1 MKQRL
6 PYMGGLALCLVCLYL
21 SFLFKATGH
30 SLHFRPLFIALVG
43 LPVCL
48 YKIFRPGGGDGDNP

>member
-6 PYMGGLALCLVCLYL
+6 PYIGGLALCVVCLYL
-21 SFLFKATGH
+21 AFVFKTTGY
-30 SLHFRPLFIALVG
+30 SLRLRPLLLALVG

-48 YKIFRPGGGDGDNP
+48 YKIFRPGGGGGDNA

>member
-6 PYMGGLALCLVCLYL
+6 PYIGGLALCLVCLYL
-21 SFLFKATGH
+21 AYVFKTTGQR
-30 SLHFRPLFIALVG
+30 LHFRPLFIALVG

-48 YKIFRPGGGDGDNP
+48 YKIFRPGGGDGNNP

>member
-6 PYMGGLALCLVCLYL
+6 PYIGGLALCLVCLYL
-21 SFLFKATGH
+21 ACVFQTTRL
-30 SLHFRPLFIALVG
+30 RPLLLALVG

-48 YKIFRPGGGDGDNP
+48 YKIFRPGGGGGDNA